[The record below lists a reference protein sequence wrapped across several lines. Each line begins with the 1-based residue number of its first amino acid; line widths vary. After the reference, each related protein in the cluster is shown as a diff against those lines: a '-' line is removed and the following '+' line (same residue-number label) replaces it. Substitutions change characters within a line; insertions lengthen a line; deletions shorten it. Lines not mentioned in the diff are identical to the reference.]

1 MKTKKKE
8 AGNGS
13 FKQKK
18 ENCFNQQKS
27 LFSFTTDL
35 LRRRRRRRRR
45 RQSAKD
51 KVANVMG
58 PKL

>member
-35 LRRRRRRRRR
+35 LRRRRRQR
-45 RQSAKD
+45 AKD